1 MALHVTTNPTNGFSF
16 HVEDNLNSIF
26 GDYIESVTQVQAD
39 GDELEKSCKI
49 LGRHLPD
56 KRVYTFYGDNARE
69 ILLNWS

>member
-1 MALHVTTNPTNGFSF
+1 MTLYARTKNSYGCPFYVG
-16 HVEDNLNSIF
+16 EDLKSIF
-26 GDYIESVTQVQAD
+26 DDYIDSVTQVQAD

-56 KRVYTFYGDNARE
+56 TRVYTFYGDNARE